1 MAKDNRLKDL
11 LSPETRLT
19 EYYLIKAGLELALK
33 ELVLNGE
40 IIELPDYLDIE
51 VAKGIIEDLL
61 KE

>member
-40 IIELPDYLDIE
+40 IVELPDYLDIE
-51 VAKGIIEDLL
+51 VAKGIIDDLL